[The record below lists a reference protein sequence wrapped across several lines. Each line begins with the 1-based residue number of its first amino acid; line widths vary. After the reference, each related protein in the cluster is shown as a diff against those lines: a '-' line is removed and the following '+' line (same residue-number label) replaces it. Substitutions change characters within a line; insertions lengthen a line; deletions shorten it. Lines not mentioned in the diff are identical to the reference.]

1 MVVPPHVVEA
11 VQARVAVDVP
21 KQGQVVAAHVPN
33 VKVSQIGSR
42 VGNSGGGAVAHQ
54 EEKVSSSS
62 NERKEDDDDG

>member
-42 VGNSGGGAVAHQ
+42 VGNSGGGAVEHQ
-54 EEKVSSSS
+54 EEKV
-62 NERKEDDDDG
+62 